1 LAASWEPD
9 ASEASAVRPARRRP
23 RGIAGIVATYGWR
36 VYAVPLLVALTVL
49 VLIKVSGPSS
59 GTPGQA
65 ADTSTA
71 QDGSTPGTPQA
82 TEEPPTPVND
92 AKVPTAELPKGG
104 SFAQGGSATW
114 RVLPGTTKRI
124 GHGGTLYTYSIEV
137 ENGIDPASYGDD
149 TDFGKLVD
157 QTLADPRGWT
167 STGDVSV
174 QRVDPNVT
182 RPDIRISL
190 STPDTVHRADY
201 CGYSIRYESSCWRS
215 SKSRVMINL
224 ARWVRGAIAFN
235 GDMLTYHQY
244 ALNHEIGH
252 AFGNHHVGC
261 QSNGGLAP
269 VMMQQTFG
277 VANDYVARL
286 NQVDPTNRDAVPND
300 HKVCK
305 PNAWPNP
312 QAH

>member
-1 LAASWEPD
+1 
-9 ASEASAVRPARRRP
+9 
-23 RGIAGIVATYGWR
+23 
-36 VYAVPLLVALTVL
+36 
-49 VLIKVSGPSS
+49 
-59 GTPGQA
+59 
-65 ADTSTA
+65 
-71 QDGSTPGTPQA
+71 
-82 TEEPPTPVND
+82 
-92 AKVPTAELPKGG
+92 
-104 SFAQGGSATW
+104 
-114 RVLPGTTKRI
+114 
-124 GHGGTLYTYSIEV
+124 
-137 ENGIDPASYGDD
+137 
-149 TDFGKLVD
+149 
-157 QTLADPRGWT
+157 
-167 STGDVSV
+167 
-174 QRVDPNVT
+174 
-182 RPDIRISL
+182 
-190 STPDTVHRADY
+190 
-201 CGYSIRYESSCWRS
+201 
-215 SKSRVMINL
+215 MINL